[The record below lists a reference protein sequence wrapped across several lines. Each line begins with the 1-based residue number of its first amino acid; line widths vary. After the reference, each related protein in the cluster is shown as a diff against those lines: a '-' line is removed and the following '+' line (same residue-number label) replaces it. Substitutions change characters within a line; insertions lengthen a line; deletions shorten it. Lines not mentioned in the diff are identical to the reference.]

1 MKRLL
6 SIIMITFSFYQVKAQ
21 GIRTFH
27 NLELAITPEK
37 DVRQY
42 SLFWGQSFINS
53 QLIPYRF
60 STGLNYAYNTRTAGT
75 YLGSDGSK
83 TPTVKFDKS
92 IGYGTVSIPISIE
105 LMYKSL
111 GIGFSHDIISYSN
124 KTFKLDSVSTAS
136 GMKLT
141 SPGFSTLLSDKR
153 NLTGNAYIVLTIND
167 SFSVKGGVN
176 NITSTYITSSN
187 NKETGYTRLLD
198 QSLYVAIRL
207 NIER

>member
-6 SIIMITFSFYQVKAQ
+6 SIIIIIFSFYQVRAQ
-21 GIRTFH
+21 EIRTFH
-27 NLELAITPEK
+27 NLELAFTPGK

-42 SLFWGQSFINS
+42 SLFWGQSFTS
-53 QLIPYRF
+53 TQLIPYRF

-75 YLGSDGSK
+75 YLGNESSK
-83 TPTVKFDKS
+83 PPTVTFDKS

-105 LMYKSL
+105 LMYKNL
-111 GIGFSHDIISYSN
+111 GIGFSHDIISLSN
-124 KTFKLDSVSTAS
+124 KEFNMDSVSVAS
-136 GMKLT
+136 NIKLST
-141 SPGFSTLLSDKR
+141 PRFSTVLSDKR

-167 SFSVKGGVN
+167 SFSLKGGVN
-176 NITSTYITSSN
+176 SITSTYIRSTN

-198 QSLYVAIRL
+198 QSLYVAIRI